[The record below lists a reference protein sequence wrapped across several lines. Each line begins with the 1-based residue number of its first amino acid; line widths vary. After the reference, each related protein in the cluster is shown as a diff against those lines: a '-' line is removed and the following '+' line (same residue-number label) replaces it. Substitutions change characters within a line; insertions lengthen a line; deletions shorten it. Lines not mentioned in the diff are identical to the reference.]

1 MRRKTDTLFLLDWL
15 RRRAVFSSGRA
26 ATLSGI
32 DGGGGGAA
40 DAFLSPVDGGVGG
53 RHATASAIAD
63 VLVRTETNVYVTIGD
78 VRRQKIVPSLLRDW
92 DRKCRYVGG
101 VPWDG
106 VFRMICNIQS
116 VARYLVVCEA
126 SVKNQQLSGQD
137 LCWRGQ
143 HFTEE

>member
-15 RRRAVFSSGRA
+15 RRRAVFSPGRA

-32 DGGGGGAA
+32 DGGGGGAT

-78 VRRQKIVPSLLRDW
+78 VSRQKIVPSLLRDW

-101 VPWDG
+101 VPWDS
-106 VFRMICNIQS
+106 VFRMICNIKP

-126 SVKNQQLSGQD
+126 SVKINSYQVSIYV
-137 LCWRGQ
+137 
-143 HFTEE
+143 